1 MNQDNKIEE
10 KDSSSGLSKQ
20 EQDVLRNLES
30 EGVEISTDVTK
41 VLESLTEE
49 QRRVIVGALYA
60 VEESSSFRG
69 PLPPPEM
76 LKGMKVFYLV
86 LQKEFCQWLKNSK
99 NTECI

>member
-60 VEESSSFRG
+60 
-69 PLPPPEM
+69 
-76 LKGMKVFYLV
+76 
-86 LQKEFCQWLKNSK
+86 
-99 NTECI
+99 

>member
-60 VEESSSFRG
+60 VEESLTFAS
-69 PLPPPEM
+69 
-76 LKGMKVFYLV
+76 V
-86 LQKEFCQWLKNSK
+86 
-99 NTECI
+99 

>member
-76 LKGMKVFYLV
+76 LKGYESIDSIGQPVP
-86 LQKEFCQWLKNSK
+86 S
-99 NTECI
+99 